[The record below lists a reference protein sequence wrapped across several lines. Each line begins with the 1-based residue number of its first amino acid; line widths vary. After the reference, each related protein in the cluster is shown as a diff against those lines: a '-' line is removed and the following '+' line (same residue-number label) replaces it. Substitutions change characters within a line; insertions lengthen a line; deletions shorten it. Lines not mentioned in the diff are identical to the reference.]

1 MLKNK
6 VSIKFYNLVFILNKN
21 SFLNC
26 LIVWIEQL
34 YISSLKKILPQHFSF
49 CIEEPLKLLSFT
61 WLLWVFF
68 AGQSNFKAVANKLI
82 NFEYAPLFLHMSKL
96 FPSLQMRKVLE
107 LFRSTSFP
115 CAMTMIIKTLNLSVY
130 PCFIQN
136 LTN

>member
-49 CIEEPLKLLSFT
+49 CIEEPLKLLSFP
-61 WLLWVFF
+61 WVFF
-68 AGQSNFKAVANKLI
+68 AGQSIFKAVANKLI

-96 FPSLQMRKVLE
+96 FPSLQMLKVLE
-107 LFRSTSFP
+107 LFRSASFP
-115 CAMTMIIKTLNLSVY
+115 YAMTMIIKTLNLSVY